1 MNTCRTLAVLLLAVG
16 GVAAPPAQAQ
26 QSGFS
31 SIQLQYQA
39 PSTVH
44 GPAGEPDDFTHR
56 NMAANA
62 QAFDVRGSDRRL
74 RPDAVRD
81 AIAGAPRPE
90 LRFADQQKIGPTMFD
105 DPAIW

>member
-1 MNTCRTLAVLLLAVG
+1 MNMFRTVAALLFVVG
-16 GVAAPPAQAQ
+16 GIAALPAQAQ
-26 QSGFS
+26 QSGFTS
-31 SIQLQYQA
+31 TQLRYQTPA
-39 PSTVH
+39 TAH
-44 GPAGEPDDFTHR
+44 GPAGAPDDFTHR

-62 QAFDVRGSDRRL
+62 HAFDVRSNDRRL

-81 AIAGAPRPE
+81 AIAGVPRPQ

>member
-44 GPAGEPDDFTHR
+44 GPAGESDDFTHR

-62 QAFDVRGSDRRL
+62 LAFDVRSNDRRL
-74 RPDAVRD
+74 RSDTVGD
-81 AIAGAPRPE
+81 AIADAPRPQ

>member
-1 MNTCRTLAVLLLAVG
+1 MNTFRTLAVLLLAVG
-16 GVAAPPAQAQ
+16 GIAAPPARA

-39 PSTVH
+39 PTTVH
-44 GPAGEPDDFTHR
+44 GPAGGPDNLTHR

-62 QAFDVRGSDRRL
+62 QAFDVRSNDRRL
-74 RPDAVRD
+74 HPDAVRD
-81 AIAGAPRPE
+81 AIAGVPRPE